1 MSDNNL
7 PGVYNRYIT
16 YSSSSSS
23 DAPDYYTDLL
33 NRINEILSW
42 QADIDYRFED
52 LYDMVSKFSE
62 SEIDNTINTKVTN
75 AINELINDLNG
86 ELDRKLEKPNIKAGT
101 NISLTKDANSNDI
114 TINDTINLNGYATKT
129 YVSDEIAKAGTGG
142 NVDLTGYA
150 KTTDLNAHT
159 SDTNIHITTAE
170 RNKWNA
176 IDNKIEALNTS
187 QYLKYGGE
195 SVICNNTLASRT
207 SDMIIKGKT
216 YPNLIIGK
224 KSSSNINYENGVITS
239 QITPSADMSP
249 VIQLN
254 LLNVIANRKYT
265 FLCNV
270 IENTNNTL
278 LIAGGTNDQHEI
290 MNKTELKM
298 GINKIVFTSKST
310 LTDNITLPIW
320 FRAPAN
326 VQQSVKIKDLI
337 LLDGDWKNKEVP
349 SLIAGI
355 ESAGEKENK
364 IIILSKNNESAD
376 DVNYREDK
384 KEILLPIEG
393 GLKSLPNGAADTIE
407 QRADGVYLVQRVK
420 KIPLYGSVG
429 FGYPQ
434 EQNSENTVLI
444 YFTNTRDGMPN
455 AKNILCNAINSY
467 NGTGNIWDSS
477 FNKEGIV
484 SNQKADILIRINKS
498 RLNTVD
504 NNGIQKFINDNQ
516 LTVYYEFKTPVE
528 RKLDIQNLDLEV
540 YEDITYVTTDNAIHP
555 TLSFKVPSNIGNVI
569 KELNDKIEKNENQY
583 CYTHGCKF
591 EVEKHLNFFNLNSLK
606 PGNNFT
612 TIYWPWIIRVD
623 DKLDNPL
630 GKYYLYYSTD
640 HAMNN
645 GGIGLAY
652 SDNIL
657 DGFTDY
663 GKIYQNGNKET
674 ETPSVIYDYK
684 NKKFII
690 YFHSLASYEGEH
702 QSSWRILSDDGINFD
717 SSTLKKAFDLNHNEL
732 MGDLH
737 NGYLHPFNIGDT
749 WYAYSLMGGGDNP
762 TSAFHISEDGGY
774 TWKTDYKQMAS
785 WGYKPEN
792 DTLLN
797 PYHGT
802 VIQKYGIFWWIGAR
816 TNFTSGSNPKKIS
829 SIDIV
834 PLNDFTHPAAK
845 SSVLISMD
853 NEVYESNNI
862 RQCTCFY
869 DEGNIYILYQCDNI
883 FNLAILK

>member
-1 MSDNNL
+1 MPNVDVERKL
-7 PGVYNRYIT
+7 
-16 YSSSSSS
+16 
-23 DAPDYYTDLL
+23 
-33 NRINEILSW
+33 W
-42 QADIDYRFED
+42 
-52 LYDMVSKFSE
+52 
-62 SEIDNTINTKVTN
+62 NTINNKVEMSDLTN
-75 AINELINDLNG
+75 
-86 ELDRKLEKPNIKAGT
+86 
-101 NISLTKDANSNDI
+101 
-114 TINDTINLNGYATKT
+114 YATKS
-129 YVSDEIAKAGTGG
+129 YVTDEIAKAGTGGATGG

-150 KTTDLNAHT
+150 KKTDLNAHT

-176 IDNKIEALNTS
+176 VDDKIEALNTS

-195 SVICNNTLASRT
+195 NITCNNTIASRT

-216 YPNLIIGK
+216 YQNLILGK

-239 QITPSADMSP
+239 QITPTTEIPSP
-249 VIQLN
+249 TIQLN
-254 LLNVIANRKYT
+254 LTNVRANRKYT

-270 IENTNNTL
+270 IENKNNTL
-278 LIAGGTNDQHEI
+278 LMAGGTNDQHEI

-326 VQQSVKIKDLI
+326 VQQSVKIKDLK
-337 LLDGDWKNKEVP
+337 LLNGDWKNKEVP
-349 SLIAGI
+349 SLIKGI

-364 IIILSKNNESAD
+364 ISILTKNSESAD
-376 DVNYREDK
+376 DINYREDK
-384 KEILLPIEG
+384 KEILLPIDG
-393 GLKSLPNGAADTIE
+393 GLKSLPNGTADTIE

-420 KIPLYGSVG
+420 KMPLYGSVG
-429 FGYPQ
+429 FGYPS
-434 EQNSENTVLI
+434 EQNSTDTVLI

-455 AKNILCNAINSY
+455 ASNILCNAINSLD
-467 NGTGNIWDSS
+467 GIHDIWNTS
-477 FNKEGIV
+477 FNKEGIL

-528 RKLDIQNLDLEV
+528 TKLDIQNLDLEA

-569 KELNDKIEKNENQY
+569 KELNDKIGKNENQY

-674 ETPSVIYDYK
+674 ETPCVIYDYK
-684 NKKFII
+684 NRKFII

-702 QSSWRILSDDGINFD
+702 QTSWRILSDDGINFD
-717 SSTLKKAFDLNHNEL
+717 SSTLTKAFDLNHNEL

-774 TWKTDYKQMAS
+774 TWKTDYKQMGS

-797 PYHGT
+797 PHHGT
-802 VIQKYGIFWWIGAR
+802 VIQKYGIFWWVGAR
-816 TNFTSGSNPKKIS
+816 TNFTSGSNPKVRS

-853 NEVYESNNI
+853 NEEYESDNI

-883 FNLAILK
+883 FNCAILK